1 MHSLTWIFC
10 IICVG
15 FFPCMLELASIW
27 YVGPQICAYS
37 LFTSILP
44 PFCTLS
50 FSVSL
55 RILDLCCRWVFTAT
69 VPNTVAFNWGN
80 IFLHKCKRPSVSD
93 HSAVFDEQQK
103 ASTTSM
109 LVWVLPETWRGGAY
123 SPTAACQRGGTEL
136 CLMGEPSGWC
146 QFMMHWGYLSVKAI
160 CSTAPPP
167 PHLQHLTMA
176 SIFNNLLWR
185 EFFTILS
192 YLIW

>member
-1 MHSLTWIFC
+1 MHYSYCCHYLSILMHSLTWIFC

-50 FSVSL
+50 FSVSR

-69 VPNTVAFNWGN
+69 VPDTVAFNWGN

-109 LVWVLPETWRGGAY
+109 LVWVLPETWRGGV
-123 SPTAACQRGGTEL
+123 L
-136 CLMGEPSGWC
+136 
-146 QFMMHWGYLSVKAI
+146 I
-160 CSTAPPP
+160 PP
-167 PHLQHLTMA
+167 LQHV
-176 SIFNNLLWR
+176 R
-185 EFFTILS
+185 EVGRSFVWWENRQDGVS
-192 YLIW
+192 SW